1 MRMIVLGLVLLTW
14 SVPSVVL
21 GADRVR
27 LQLMTFEVPVE
38 VPANTRSREAT
49 VVAYMDLP
57 DASQVAYLCHMS
69 PRLLDAFQD
78 VFYDRYIKVNAD
90 RTLGV
95 EAVEPLLVIAARD
108 ATRLPAIQR
117 VILAHGTRDRVA
129 NARGTSIRCA
139 DQ

>member
-1 MRMIVLGLVLLTW
+1 MGKVGLFFILLAW
-14 SVPSVVL
+14 SVSSDVL
-21 GADRVR
+21 GAERVR
-27 LQLMTFEVPVE
+27 LQLMTFAVPVE
-38 VPANTRSREAT
+38 AQANARPSSAT
-49 VVAYMDLP
+49 VVAYLDLP
-57 DASQVAYLCHMS
+57 DASQVAYLCQMS

-78 VFYDRYIKVNAD
+78 VLYDRHIKVNAD